1 MRKLSLSILLLFL
14 YISGIYAQ
22 DLISAADAK
31 KIVMSKNTIFVSVRP
46 ADDYARVHI
55 INAVNVPVSTLAKEG
70 EPEGILKSPG
80 ELTKI
85 LGEKGIDPAKKI
97 VIYGTGSG
105 KSSGRIYWILKYL
118 GYPDVKVLDGH
129 MKAWMGVRGKVTN
142 ASASVKAISVTA
154 KVDKS
159 IFADYAYVKSKM
171 GSALL
176 VDVRPPDETATGIID
191 GAIEFEFSKVLNAEM
206 LKSKDELVSVFNAA
220 GMTKDKEIILYCATS
235 VRAGIVFLALKSI
248 LEYPNVKIYEAA
260 YNEWKTK

>member
-1 MRKLSLSILLLFL
+1 MKKLTLLLLLLFL
-14 YISGIYAQ
+14 YISGMYAQ

-31 KIVMSKNTIFVSVRP
+31 KIVMSKNTVFVSVRP

-55 INAVNVPVSTLAKEG
+55 VNAVNVPVSTLANEG
-70 EPEGILKSPG
+70 EPEGILKTTDA
-80 ELTKI
+80 LAKI

-105 KSSGRIYWILKYL
+105 KSSGRLYWILKYL
-118 GYPDVKVLDGH
+118 GYPDVKIMDGH

-142 ASASVKAISVTA
+142 AAANVKAASVTP

-159 IFADYAYVKSKM
+159 IFTDYAYVKSKM

-176 VDVRPPDETATGIID
+176 VDVRPPDETATGIIK
-191 GAIEFEFSKVLNAEM
+191 GAIEFDFKKVLNAEM
-206 LKSKDELVSVFNAA
+206 LKSKDELASVFKAA
-220 GMTKDKEIILYCATS
+220 GITKDKEIILYCATS
-235 VRAGIVFLALKSI
+235 VRAGIVFLALKSV
-248 LEYPNVKIYEAA
+248 LEYPNVKIYEGA

>member
-1 MRKLSLSILLLFL
+1 
-14 YISGIYAQ
+14 
-22 DLISAADAK
+22 
-31 KIVMSKNTIFVSVRP
+31 
-46 ADDYARVHI
+46 
-55 INAVNVPVSTLAKEG
+55 
-70 EPEGILKSPG
+70 
-80 ELTKI
+80 
-85 LGEKGIDPAKKI
+85 
-97 VIYGTGSG
+97 
-105 KSSGRIYWILKYL
+105 
-118 GYPDVKVLDGH
+118 

-142 ASASVKAISVTA
+142 AAASAKAVSVTP

-159 IFADYAYVKSKM
+159 IYADYAYVKSKM

-176 VDVRPPDETATGIID
+176 VDVRPPDETTTGIID

-248 LEYPNVKIYEAA
+248 LEYPNVKIYEGA